1 MARPPLGDPAMLLAT
16 AGGAGLTP
24 WAPGTSGSLVG
35 VGLAWLVSTQFGA
48 GALAAVCAVLFLAGW
63 WASERVVRASGIADP
78 SYVVIDE
85 VVGQGLV
92 LATVAPTVE
101 RYAAGFL
108 LFRLFD
114 ILKPWPVS
122 ATERRF
128 RNGFGIM
135 VDDVLAA
142 VYAWLILYMSLKLFS
157 Y

>member
-1 MARPPLGDPAMLLAT
+1 MARPPLSDPAMLLAT
-16 AGGAGLTP
+16 VGGVGLMP

-35 VGLAWLVSTQFGA
+35 VGLAWLVSTHFGA
-48 GALAAVCAVLFLAGW
+48 GALAALCAVLFLVGW
-63 WASERVVRASGIADP
+63 WASERVVRASGVADP

-122 ATERRF
+122 GVERRF

-135 VDDVLAA
+135 ADDALAA
-142 VYAWLILYMSLKLFS
+142 AYAWLILYVSLKYFR